1 MRYLLAA
8 LFVVAALPLSAA
20 PAAAQGILPFT
31 VEGRAGMAFPVDDF
45 ASGVEAGYLLEAT
58 AKLSPLPFA
67 TLYGGWSYA
76 EFAADG
82 DAGVAGLET
91 DVRDSGF
98 RLGAELSMPLA
109 GLMMGVAPYLQA
121 GVLFNQAEIRV
132 SGDGTN
138 TLGMKS
144 DRTRGLELGTGV
156 RITLARR
163 IAIVPEVRYRS
174 YEPDFATAPTVD
186 VAGEVSYVA
195 VSLGATFHF

>member
-1 MRYLLAA
+1 
-8 LFVVAALPLSAA
+8 
-20 PAAAQGILPFT
+20 
-31 VEGRAGMAFPVDDF
+31 
-45 ASGVEAGYLLEAT
+45 
-58 AKLSPLPFA
+58 
-67 TLYGGWSYA
+67 
-76 EFAADG
+76 
-82 DAGVAGLET
+82 
-91 DVRDSGF
+91 
-98 RLGAELSMPLA
+98 MPLA